1 MKTITAEQQQRLEDL
16 SAERLLKPPLAI
28 AETDVHVT
36 DLLKALSELVVAHD
50 GFKDLDKRRE
60 ATRVCARSCSSSL
73 SSGRR
78 SCPSRSE
85 PADISTRA

>member
-50 GFKDLDKRRE
+50 GFKDLDKRCE
-60 ATRVCARSCSSSL
+60 ATRVDAGIVPVLVPRDPFARTSLTSCARL
-73 SSGRR
+73 HG
-78 SCPSRSE
+78 
-85 PADISTRA
+85 